1 MEVVDFLN
9 DLWTVFD
16 DIINKFNVYKVRAR
30 VSFPALCG
38 LQLAIL
44 ATFCQGFALFF
55 LYYNAFVA
63 QSSNCLFIALLIN
76 LI

>member
-38 LQLAIL
+38 LQLAVL
-44 ATFCQGFALFF
+44 ATFCPGFALFF
-55 LYYNAFVA
+55 YFTTLLSLKVLTA
-63 QSSNCLFIALLIN
+63 CLLRY
-76 LI
+76 